1 MTLVVGGC
9 QEQDSRKLVFHTL
22 SGNLYIERN
31 GDWIEMDLT
40 SYELNEIPVSEDME
54 KLAGVKPLKAYI
66 DRDLLLVYEDEK
78 TITEMD
84 PDTEILERLPGLCVG
99 VTARGKEY
107 DCVSRFF
114 APKIKILEDP
124 VTGSVHAM
132 IVPYWAGVLGKDTI
146 HAYQAG
152 SFSVRT
158 GEKGSWSQA
167 RLHCMQYR
175 TLLLNCDAS
184 LLNRKKHVHQYELL

>member
-22 SGNLYIERN
+22 SGNQYIERN
-31 GDWIEMDLT
+31 GDWIEIDLP

-78 TITEMD
+78 IITEMD
-84 PDTEILERLPGLCVG
+84 PDREILERLPGLCVG
-99 VTARGKEY
+99 VTARGREY

-114 APKIKILEDP
+114 APKIKIPEDP

-146 HAYQAG
+146 HAYQASERG
-152 SFSVRT
+152 
-158 GEKGSWSQA
+158 G
-167 RLHCMQYR
+167 
-175 TLLLNCDAS
+175 
-184 LLNRKKHVHQYELL
+184 ELLCQDRGERVMVSGKAALYAVSDLAVEL